1 MSFSS
6 DAKEELCALPVL
18 KADRDALAYGML
30 LFARSFSLKGISLT
44 TENRAV
50 SQLLAELITSC
61 GCIADVTVALSR
73 KKAGGAI
80 TVSVPDGN
88 DRLRLLERFGYSGRE
103 VNLRIHYQNFSE
115 DASAAAFLRGAFLS
129 CGAVTDPSK
138 DYHMEFSVP
147 YMKLAGDLAAF
158 LRGLP
163 ELQMEPGVTNRKG
176 AYVVYLKGS
185 EQITDLLTYIGAH
198 RASMELM
205 QVKMVKEVRNYVNR
219 TTNFETANIS
229 KTASAA
235 ALQLEAIRKIQKT
248 SGLESLPEELKE
260 IAVLRLENPELS
272 LRELGARLS
281 EPISRS
287 GVNHRLKRLL
297 AIAEKQAP
305 DSDYGKER

>member
-6 DAKEELCALPVL
+6 NAKKELCALPVL
-18 KADRDALAYGML
+18 EDDRKALAYGML
-30 LFARSFSLKGISLT
+30 LFARSFSLKSISLT

-50 SQLLAELITSC
+50 SQLLAELITGC

-80 TVSVPDGN
+80 TVAVPDGN

-115 DASAAAFLRGAFLS
+115 DSSTAAFLRGAFLS

-147 YMKLAGDLAAF
+147 HMKLAGDLAAF

-176 AYVVYLKGS
+176 TYVVYLKGS
-185 EQITDLLTYIGAH
+185 EQITDLLTFIGAH

-248 SGLESLPEELKE
+248 KGLDSLPEELRE

-272 LRELGARLS
+272 LRELGEHLS

-297 AIAEKQAP
+297 ALAEAQVPGADRK
-305 DSDYGKER
+305 